1 MLKNININVE
11 LNKEELKNVI
21 SNVLFEEFIDGN
33 KKKVIDMT
41 CYELSNHLPEII
53 ANKIIQA
60 HEEKDEIIIMK

>member
-21 SNVLFEEFIDGN
+21 SNVLFEEFIGGN

-41 CYELSNHLPEII
+41 CYEII
-53 ANKIIQA
+53 KSFTRNNC
-60 HEEKDEIIIMK
+60 